1 MSNPNPQNQIQPG
14 QVLNPTGR
22 PKKGYSLVEIMR
34 EKMNDKDPDTKKEY
48 REMIVNKLIK
58 IAMRRGDMVA
68 IKMILQYM
76 DGMPLQKTD
85 ITSGGKPL
93 NQLSH
98 DTLAEIEKGYD
109 KQIDPIPEPPT
120 A

>member
-1 MSNPNPQNQIQPG
+1 MSNPNPHNQIQPG

-22 PKKGYSLVEIMR
+22 PKKGYSIVEIMR
-34 EKMNDKDPDTKKEY
+34 EKMTEIDPETKKEV
-48 REMIVNKLIK
+48 RELICNKLLK

-68 IKMILQYM
+68 IKMVLQYM
-76 DGMPLQKTD
+76 DGMPIQKTD

-98 DTLAEIEKGYD
+98 DTLTEIEKGYD
-109 KQIDPIPEPPT
+109 KQIDPIPEPNT